1 MLQATPLTEGWILR
15 HSDGTVD
22 ELPAVVPGCVHTDLL
37 AAGVIPDPFLGRNET
52 EVAWVGRRDWTYE
65 TDLVPM
71 NGHEQTDLVFD
82 GLDTVAEILLDGR
95 LLGRTRNMHRSY
107 RFDVTGM
114 SGRLAVRFVSAYA
127 EAEAVRGKLGER
139 PAAYAEPY
147 QYLRKMACS
156 FGWDWGP
163 TLVTAGIWRPV
174 RLERWST
181 ARIARVRP
189 LVTVEQGV
197 GVVEL
202 AVDVERA
209 RVEAPLTVEATVGG
223 EQVRASVDGTQ
234 GVVRLEVPGARL
246 WWPRGYGEQ
255 PLYDVEL
262 TLLHEGRPLD
272 VWRRRV
278 GFRSVELDRS
288 ADAHGTG
295 FTLVVNGER
304 LFARGVNWIPD
315 DVFPSRV
322 TRERYRERLE
332 QAADAGVDLVRV
344 WGGGIYES
352 EDFYDACDELG
363 LLVWQDFPFACA
375 AYPEEQPL
383 RGEVEAEARENVVR
397 LMPHPAL
404 VLWNGNNENLWGFRD
419 WGWEAGLAG
428 DSWGEGYYLGVLP
441 RVVAELDPT
450 RPYTAGSPWS
460 GSWEHHPN
468 DPAHGTHHS
477 WEVWNR
483 EDYAEYRAEVPRF
496 VAEFGWQ
503 APPAYATLA
512 GALPGE
518 VLAADSPG
526 VLHHQKADDGNG
538 KLRRGLE
545 RHFAFPEGDFDR
557 WHYLMQVNQAR
568 AVAAGIE
575 HWRSHWPVCAGT
587 VVWQLNDCW
596 PVTSWAAIDGDGREK
611 PLYHELRRLYADRLL
626 TVQMRGQQ
634 LVLAAVN
641 QAGEPWAG
649 VLRLRR
655 MSVDGTVI
663 DEAEL
668 DFHAARRTVTDVTV
682 PPELVPVGAKEFL
695 VADAGGDGGADRGG
709 ALGTGQGSAGG
720 ASAGWGGAAGTGQG
734 SAGGAS
740 AGWGGAAGTGQGS
753 AGGASAG
760 WGGAAGTDVG
770 AAAVAGAGRGSET
783 ASGAG
788 AGHGAGTEVSAAGC
802 AGAGWGGA
810 AGTDVGAAA
819 VAGAGRGSETASGAG
834 AGHGGDTEVS
844 AAAGA
849 GASHGSGA
857 ESSASQDAG
866 AGAGQ
871 DADTEVSAAAGAS
884 AVHGAGAESSARLG
898 AGADA
903 GVRAGGLR
911 ALYFPSSD
919 REIPYPRPEFDVVVA
934 AGGVTVT
941 ARTLVRDLLLQVDR
955 LDPAA
960 RADRGLVTLL
970 PGERVTIGVSGWKT
984 PDPDAAR
991 SALYCL
997 EPSR

>member
-1 MLQATPLTEGWILR
+1 MLQATPLTDGWTLR
-15 HSDGTVD
+15 HEGAA
-22 ELPAVVPGCVHTDLL
+22 LPAAVPGCVHTDLL
-37 AAGVIPDPFLGRNET
+37 TARVIPDPFLGRNET

-65 TDLVPM
+65 TDLTVTSR
-71 NGHEQTDLVFD
+71 HEQTDLVFD

-95 LLGRTRNMHRSY
+95 LLGRVRNMHRSY

-114 SGRLAVRFVSAYA
+114 SGRLSVRFASAYA

-174 RLERWST
+174 RVEQWST

-189 LVTVEQGV
+189 LVTVEEGTGQ
-197 GVVEL
+197 VEL
-202 AVDVERA
+202 VVDVERT

-223 EQVRASVDGTQ
+223 VRARAEIEGTS
-234 GVVRLEVPGARL
+234 GAVRLSVPDVAL

-262 TLLHEGRPLD
+262 TLLHGEEALD
-272 VWRRRV
+272 LWRRRI
-278 GFRSVELDRS
+278 GFRTVELDRRP
-288 ADAHGTG
+288 DAHGTG

-322 TRERYRERLE
+322 TRERYRKRLA
-332 QAADAGVDLVRV
+332 QAAAAGVDLVRI

-397 LMPHPAL
+397 LMPHPSL

-419 WGWEAGLAG
+419 WEWEPRLAG
-428 DSWGEGYYLGVLP
+428 ESWGEGYYLGVLP
-441 RVVAELDPT
+441 RVVAESDPT

-460 GSWEHHPN
+460 GSWDHHPN

-483 EDYAEYRAEVPRF
+483 EDYADYRLSVPRF

-503 APPAYATLA
+503 APPAYATLRR
-512 GALPGE
+512 ALPGE
-518 VLAADSPG
+518 ELAPGSPG
-526 VLHHQKADDGNG
+526 MLHHQRADDGNG
-538 KLRRGLE
+538 KLKRGLE
-545 RHFAFPEGDFDR
+545 RHFGFPERDFDR
-557 WHYLMQVNQAR
+557 WHYLTQVNQAR

-626 TVQMRGQQ
+626 TLRGREREQG
-634 LVLAAVN
+634 LELAVVN
-641 QAGEPWAG
+641 QAAREWSGA
-649 VLRLRR
+649 VRLRR
-655 MSVDGTVI
+655 MSVEGVVVG
-663 DEAEL
+663 EASVGFAAGARAVALVDVPGEL
-668 DFHAARRTVTDVTV
+668 EPAG
-682 PPELVPVGAKEFL
+682 PKEFL
-695 VADAGGDGGADRGG
+695 VADAA
-709 ALGTGQGSAGG
+709 
-720 ASAGWGGAAGTGQG
+720 
-734 SAGGAS
+734 
-740 AGWGGAAGTGQGS
+740 
-753 AGGASAG
+753 
-760 WGGAAGTDVG
+760 
-770 AAAVAGAGRGSET
+770 
-783 ASGAG
+783 
-788 AGHGAGTEVSAAGC
+788 
-802 AGAGWGGA
+802 
-810 AGTDVGAAA
+810 
-819 VAGAGRGSETASGAG
+819 
-834 AGHGGDTEVS
+834 
-844 AAAGA
+844 
-849 GASHGSGA
+849 
-857 ESSASQDAG
+857 
-866 AGAGQ
+866 
-871 DADTEVSAAAGAS
+871 
-884 AVHGAGAESSARLG
+884 
-898 AGADA
+898 
-903 GVRAGGLR
+903 GLR
-911 ALYFPSSD
+911 AVRFPVPD
-919 REIPYPRPEFDVVVA
+919 REVPYPRPEFDVA
-934 AGGVTVT
+934 LAPGGVTVT
-941 ARTLVRDLLLQVDR
+941 ARTLVRDLLLQADR
-955 LDPAA
+955 LDPDAV
-960 RADRGLVTLL
+960 ADRGLVTLL
-970 PGERVTIGVSGWKT
+970 PGEEVTIGVRGWET
-984 PDPDAAR
+984 PDAEAAR
-991 SALYCL
+991 SALYCM